1 MEIDLQDAVEHAAA
15 QDQPSALS
23 KEALAGLDATRQIT
37 ALMLARNYLPDII
50 VGHGAMPIREMMAHL
65 TQSVPGFSGLQP
77 AKARRLVVAALEH
90 RAGGGL
96 HGEVRFEKVGWGRW
110 SVAGSGAQ
118 AQGLPIA
125 ASRSGNGQT
134 PPARADGSRSSL
146 PMLRV
151 RNTRDVYSGS
161 WNAGSWSPHR
171 GADDDE
177 EEEMADNM
185 SLDGSEGSTESD
197 SASDM
202 ELQADLN
209 DDTDEEDWAALGPEA
224 LRQPRR
230 HGPPRENRDY
240 NHLSRTQTSNPRY
253 RSVSAQAHSLPHGHL
268 TVPSAFSAS
277 RGNHAVNAGTSP
289 ITARTASSGVTGSGA
304 ERDAIEALIAMGS
317 M

>member
-1 MEIDLQDAVEHAAA
+1 
-15 QDQPSALS
+15 
-23 KEALAGLDATRQIT
+23 
-37 ALMLARNYLPDII
+37 
-50 VGHGAMPIREMMAHL
+50 
-65 TQSVPGFSGLQP
+65 
-77 AKARRLVVAALEH
+77 
-90 RAGGGL
+90 
-96 HGEVRFEKVGWGRW
+96 
-110 SVAGSGAQ
+110 
-118 AQGLPIA
+118 
-125 ASRSGNGQT
+125 
-134 PPARADGSRSSL
+134 
-146 PMLRV
+146 MLRV